1 MTRKWTGD
9 VFCLFNN
16 IGLYYKNVDLSHN
29 PPCVKQGGS
38 AIEIYGNS
46 KFEKVAR
53 FFEIRNIISQ
63 KLSLVEQKGAQFVIT
78 DLWFPI

>member
-1 MTRKWTGD
+1 M
-9 VFCLFNN
+9 
-16 IGLYYKNVDLSHN
+16 NVVVIPLIWAEGT
-29 PPCVKQGGS
+29 PCVKQGGS
-38 AIEIYGNS
+38 AIKIYGNS

-78 DLWFPI
+78 DLWFPT